1 MDINK
6 IMNTYDVH
14 VAGEAFRIIIHSPF
28 HLHMTDCISLEA
40 ILKRY
45 FLTEIR
51 MLLNEPRGH
60 RGITGCVITPS
71 QQADFGIVFLH
82 HYYETYFSYSGLFA
96 ALTTLIETGTLTISK
111 SGKYA
116 IETTHG
122 IYHLYVNRKGNE
134 IVSMQ
139 MNLQIGEVVENTDEW
154 ELVQV
159 DRLRNYY
166 IFKLPSSIPA
176 ISLQH
181 LAAITSWAKPVLRD
195 LNERR
200 RDNAGIMLTEALG
213 EGRFCSVTFE
223 GDGFILRSP
232 GVDSTIAL
240 LTLAWAKGK
249 KTLQLIHENLVG
261 SSLTATITDGLCT
274 VPLRPVLTGEHQF
287 VLQAGDPLEE
297 GFLLK

>member
-1 MDINK
+1 MDVNK

-40 ILKRY
+40 ILKSY

-60 RGITGCVITPS
+60 RGITGCVVTPS

-96 ALTTLIETGTLTISK
+96 ALTMLLETGALTISN

-116 IETTHG
+116 IETSQG
-122 IYHLYVNRKGNE
+122 IYHLYTNKKGNE

-139 MNLQIGEVVENTDEW
+139 MDLQMGEVVENTDEW
-154 ELVQV
+154 KRVQV

-166 IFKLPSSIPA
+166 VFKLPSSIPA

-181 LAAITSWAKPVLRD
+181 LTPITNWVKSVLRD
-195 LNERR
+195 FHGRG
-200 RDNAGIMLTEALG
+200 DFTGIILSEAIG

-240 LTLAWAKGK
+240 LTVARAKGK
-249 KTLQLIHENLVG
+249 KHRQLIHENLVG
-261 SSLTATITDGLCT
+261 SRVTATVTDGMCT

-287 VLQAGDPLEE
+287 VLQTGDPLEE